1 MTAKDL
7 LNNPAWMASI
17 QRQAEIAGYELD
29 KTDIQS
35 LAEDEASDIEFESNK
50 AKEWFGA

>member
-17 QRQAEIAGYELD
+17 QRQADIAGYELD
-29 KTDIQS
+29 ETDIQS
-35 LAEDEASDIEFESNK
+35 LAEDEASDIEYQMQSL
-50 AKEWFGA
+50 KEWFGA

>member
-1 MTAKDL
+1 MNAKGL

-17 QRQAEIAGYELD
+17 QRQADIAGYELD
-29 KTDIQS
+29 ATDIQS
-35 LAEDEASDIEFESNK
+35 LAEDEASDIEYQANQ